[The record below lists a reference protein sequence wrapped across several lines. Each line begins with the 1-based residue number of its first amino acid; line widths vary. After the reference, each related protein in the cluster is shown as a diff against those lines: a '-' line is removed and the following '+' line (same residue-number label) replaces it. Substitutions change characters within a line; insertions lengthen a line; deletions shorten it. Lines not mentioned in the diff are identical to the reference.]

1 MFPSGCFHLLSEAI
15 SPYRGPTYHV
25 VGWIFHFHPYPSI
38 FFFFWEWASWVIERE
53 GFGLCASWKYTTSSW
68 LILLSS
74 EFPNFT
80 ASTFRVMIITLKI
93 IEGVVIVGSPRQ
105 EYMNIYIH
113 IDRYRYLQHVVSTL
127 SMTISKCRPYQAMGH
142 VLTCNFATA
151 LCDAYFLLH
160 YVLFLHKLLWLD
172 CVLDVWPYYGH
183 FQTVDNFGHWL
194 DREFSYLVSNCQS
207 WMIQSFPSFR
217 VVIPSFRIRVEM

>member
-25 VGWIFHFHPYPSI
+25 VGWIFHFHPYPSN
-38 FFFFWEWASWVIERE
+38 FFFWEWASWVIERE

-113 IDRYRYLQHVVSTL
+113 IDRYTL
-127 SMTISKCRPYQAMGH
+127 DGPGVPIS
-142 VLTCNFATA
+142 
-151 LCDAYFLLH
+151 
-160 YVLFLHKLLWLD
+160 W
-172 CVLDVWPYYGH
+172 
-183 FQTVDNFGHWL
+183 
-194 DREFSYLVSNCQS
+194 
-207 WMIQSFPSFR
+207 PSFCVILAACR
-217 VVIPSFRIRVEM
+217 VDLINDYQ